1 MADPSDTIDL
11 DLHPDDYAAD
21 STTASAW
28 VEKINK
34 NLALGWSDLRTKVVA
49 QWGNR
54 VDNVE
59 RRLQAKLSGVI
70 RNVREYG
77 AVGDGVTDDT
87 AAIQD
92 AIDAAT
98 LGGGEVF
105 LPAGTYAVNT
115 TLTYSD
121 DTMIR
126 GQGHTTSIIAFSG
139 SGYTFYNG
147 TPATVVEGVR
157 FESFG
162 ITYTAA
168 SDGGIYLFDCRDAF
182 VIDVQVTGDAN
193 NHGNAFAVSQTT
205 TDNTLR
211 NSIINCFALTCQSG
225 VYLRGQHF
233 GTAVVGSRLQDTT
246 IAIDISDAAHCLIQG
261 NNILTGTTGVQ
272 IAATTTAYS
281 DGVMILSNFFSGVT
295 TNLAL
300 SGTAA
305 NIRYLKIIGNHA
317 ADGTTLPAATLL
329 TTVSPRYE
337 NNTGSLDNILVISSA
352 TTTGPAFRWHA
363 TGDVNPVARII
374 RESGSGT
381 GSTLQLGNAVSGNAA
396 LSVGTW
402 SAGTYTQT
410 GVWSGSGT
418 LQTPVASFSSY
429 VTFTGSAYLQ
439 LPAGSNMY
447 MVPNNSILLGDGT
460 TAGSSNIIHRHAGAS
475 LSSFFFFRNGATSS
489 STKHGWYYE
498 ADDDITF
505 RTYDGSGVQHA
516 TLLMELDH
524 STTEGQSRVN
534 LHRASLNVN
543 AAALTSGAVALS
555 AGWGATAS
563 VAVNYGSTNNCEIT
577 VTAAGGS
584 YGANPTITITD
595 PLGAWSQGRTIAMY
609 NGGTETGIT
618 GFTVADTTTTIVFTM
633 VGTPVGGTY
642 TLRWY
647 RFGQ

>member
-87 AAIQD
+87 SAIQD

-115 TLTYSD
+115 TLTYGD
-121 DTMIR
+121 DTTIR

-139 SGYTFYNG
+139 SGYALYSG

-168 SDGGIYLFDCRDAF
+168 SAGGIYLFDCRDSF
-182 VIDVQVTGDAN
+182 VVDVQVTGDAN
-193 NHGNAFAVSQTT
+193 NHGNAFAIGQTT
-205 TDNTLR
+205 AGNTRR

-246 IAIDISDAAHCLIQG
+246 IAVDISDAAHCLIQG
-261 NNILTGTTGVQ
+261 NNLLSGTTGVQ
-272 IAATTTAYS
+272 IAATVSAYS
-281 DGVMILSNFFSGVT
+281 DGVMILSNFFSGIT

-300 SGTAA
+300 SGTAS
-305 NIRYLKIIGNHA
+305 NIQYLKIVGNHA
-317 ADGTTLPAATLL
+317 SSGTTLSAATLL

-337 NNTGSLDNILVISSA
+337 NNTGNLDNMLVVSSA
-352 TTTGPAFRWHA
+352 TTTSPAFRWYAGAAAA
-363 TGDVNPVARII
+363 TAGRVLQTYTA
-374 RESGSGT
+374 SGSPTGLEVGT
-381 GSTLQLGNAVSGNAA
+381 GRSAGHA

-402 SAGTYTQT
+402 DGSSLTEYAYVTSAGALTAT
-410 GVWSGSGT
+410 GATLSGDLSMT
-418 LQTPVASFSSY
+418 TSASIRLAPSSALY
-429 VTFTGSAYLQ
+429 
-439 LPAGSNMY
+439 
-447 MVPNNSILLGDGT
+447 LGDGT
-460 TAGSSNIIHRHAGAS
+460 TTGSAQVIHQRASGSLFLAKLFRSGTASTGNRHA
-475 LSSFFFFRNGATSS
+475 
-489 STKHGWYYE
+489 WYFDTN
-498 ADDDITF
+498 DDLLF
-505 RTYDGSGVQHA
+505 RTVNSSG
-516 TLLMELDH
+516 TLHNTYLMQFDW
-524 STTEGQSRVN
+524 SATEGQSN
-534 LHRASLNVN
+534 CKIHRATLNTT
-543 AAALTSGAVALS
+543 AAALTSGSISLS

-563 VAVNYGSTNNCEIT
+563 VAVDYGAVNNCQIT
-577 VTAAGGS
+577 VTASGGS
-584 YGANPTITITD
+584 YGANPTITVTD
-595 PLGAWSQGRTIAMY
+595 PLGAWSQFRVIPFY

-618 GFTVADTTTTIVFTM
+618 SFTVSETSPSTFVFSM

-642 TLRWY
+642 VLRWL